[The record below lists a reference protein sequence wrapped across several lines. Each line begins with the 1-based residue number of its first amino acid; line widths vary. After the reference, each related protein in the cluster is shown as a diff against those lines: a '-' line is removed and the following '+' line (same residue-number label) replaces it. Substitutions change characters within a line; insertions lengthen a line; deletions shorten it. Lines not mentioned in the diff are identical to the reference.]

1 MANTRNADV
10 VKGGDPVQSQTGPSR
25 DRMQGNKGDIGSA
38 PGRKSDIHSGW
49 DAWGEA
55 TGGPSPQKNLQTP
68 AGNAKIGNG
77 HGRWAGGKED
87 F

>member
-10 VKGGDPVQSQTGPSR
+10 VKGGDPVQAQTGPSR

-38 PGRKSDIHSGW
+38 PGRKSDIQSGW

-55 TGGPSPQKNLQTP
+55 TGGPAAQKIGQKGSN
-68 AGNAKIGNG
+68 GSYGNG

>member
-10 VKGGDPVQSQTGPSR
+10 VKGGDPVQSQGGPSR
-25 DRMQGNKGDIGSA
+25 DRMQGNKGEIGSA
-38 PGRKSDIHSGW
+38 PGRKHDIHAGW

-55 TGGPSPQKNLQTP
+55 TGGPGEQKNAVQKV
-68 AGNAKIGNG
+68 GNAHVKNG